1 MRWFSNE
8 RGESVWKM
16 YFSFHGRIDRLTL
29 WLRIILLNVFTY
41 IVLVTMNSLSTEYTG
56 INYGSWLNC
65 VLVVYWW
72 SLTTLWVRR
81 VHDRGHSGW
90 WYGAFAIMVPLVFAL
105 NVWANFH
112 MDLADPMQSVL
123 TTAGLGLI
131 GVTALAGL
139 YLLIRFGFTLSEAGD
154 NAYGPNPA
162 APRVHH
168 GPAGPHKGPMKKRP
182 VRRAKRVK
190 RPAGEAPH
198 REAAHKAE
206 KPDAPAEEKKEEP

>member
-81 VHDRGHSGW
+81 VHDRGHGRGLDPRSRLSL
-90 WYGAFAIMVPLVFAL
+90 AIE
-105 NVWANFH
+105 
-112 MDLADPMQSVL
+112 
-123 TTAGLGLI
+123 
-131 GVTALAGL
+131 
-139 YLLIRFGFTLSEAGD
+139 TLK
-154 NAYGPNPA
+154 P
-162 APRVHH
+162 
-168 GPAGPHKGPMKKRP
+168 K
-182 VRRAKRVK
+182 
-190 RPAGEAPH
+190 
-198 REAAHKAE
+198 REAAGLE
-206 KPDAPAEEKKEEP
+206 KCVLQRPIAREQSRPVFVPQVRSRIGPPRAANLTPRATFQGPMP